1 VTHFAIPHH
10 LMYYLYSHQ
19 INGLT
24 SGEHESAASAVLCL
38 PKCTADRD
46 KDLGRF
52 LELFLIFY
60 NSF

>member
-1 VTHFAIPHH
+1 
-10 LMYYLYSHQ
+10 MYYLYSHQ